1 MCYKVY
7 KLEKQL
13 NKIKTADC
21 KTDCKSKKLV
31 KILMARL
38 HALNSQPVGA
48 HQLAEHSENP
58 SHPHH
63 PHHPHHRTVRIHS
76 ETETKSE
83 LFSQH
88 QTRDVSMSLE
98 SGDSLSPAEL
108 AKQMQALQSSIGE
121 TQAEK
126 EALIQ
131 QVSLLTGHVSLN
143 TRP

>member
-1 MCYKVY
+1 VH

-13 NKIKTADC
+13 YKTKAENSKNKT
-21 KTDCKSKKLV
+21 LV
-31 KILMARL
+31 KRL
-38 HALNSQPVGA
+38 IEKLAEVTPQPVEPNQLTESPRQ
-48 HQLAEHSENP
+48 HQ
-58 SHPHH
+58 HH

-108 AKQMQALQSSIGE
+108 ARQMQALQSSFSE

-126 EALIQ
+126 EALLQ
-131 QVSLLTGHVSLN
+131 QVS
-143 TRP
+143 